1 MSDSFFNLEN
11 NFSFLSIESL
21 KLYFSIGYFSL
32 MYSIIGSMLFEY
44 VSKEKLQ
51 LSSYSVAN
59 FEFIIFSSL

>member
-11 NFSFLSIESL
+11 NFSFLSVESL

-32 MYSIIGSMLFEY
+32 MYCIIGSMLFEY

-51 LSSYSVAN
+51 LSSYSFAN